1 MNAGVLLLTDAYR
14 NAVQKR
20 TQLDP
25 ADWCRENVSL
35 FRSTDSSSYRPEFT
49 PWWSEPM
56 KEIRDNSNRVICIT
70 TPVGSGKS
78 TMIEAVTCN
87 IMDGDPGPMLITGQT
102 NEDIR
107 DWAETGLWPTLA
119 ACEPL
124 KAKLPKQRGKWRK
137 MELIIPRSP
146 IHLTGANVSG
156 LQSKSIRWA
165 IADEAWMF
173 KKGSLGH
180 LLKRLHRRWNG
191 RAVALGQAGF
201 IEHAENDEV
210 VGDDFTLLHHQGEQ
224 RVWCFECPSCGTVQP
239 YSLDQVRLPEE
250 GTNAERALAMH
261 YECENEE
268 CGEQLQDDSKTRRKL
283 SDSSRYVKTRDATL
297 PGHISFHLNAFA
309 LWRSPW
315 RDIVLEWL
323 TAQDSM
329 RQGLSIPLQQFMQK
343 QMAIPWDD
351 ALTIDRP
358 DLDFLEEGRSVG
370 DFVGGEK
377 ITGEVIRFATIDVG
391 RDHYW
396 LGVRAWKPDA
406 SSIGIYYSRVNT
418 EEMVHKICSDLKVNP
433 KCTYI
438 DSGYEAGR
446 VYDLCARYGWRAI
459 KGDGVATSFKHPVPG
474 GTEERIFSRVRKV
487 RSPSRKIVPLYH
499 VAVNP
504 VKDILARLRS
514 GAGASWQV
522 PEDIGK
528 DWINQIDSEEREEF
542 VHPSTKQLTTRW
554 IRRKR
559 ANHAWDCE
567 VYQVAA
573 AIMHRVYTT

>member
-1 MNAGVLLLTDAYR
+1 MQTASFILTEAYR

-20 TQLDP
+20 TTLEP
-25 ADWCRENVSL
+25 AEWSREHVRL

-56 KEIRDNSNRVICIT
+56 KEIRDNANKVICIT

-78 TMIEAVTCN
+78 TMIEAMACN

-102 NEDIR
+102 NEDVR

-119 ACEPL
+119 ACKPL
-124 KAKLPKQRGKWRK
+124 QSKLPRQRGKWRK

-146 IHLTGANVSG
+146 IHLTGANLSG

-173 KKGSLGH
+173 RPGSLGH

-191 RAVALGQAGF
+191 RAIALGQAGF
-201 IEHAENDEV
+201 IERAENDEV
-210 VGDDFTLLHHQGEQ
+210 AGDDFTLLHHQGEQ
-224 RVWCFECPSCGTVQP
+224 REWSFACPSCGTVQP

-250 GTNAERALAMH
+250 GTNAERAIAMH
-261 YECENEE
+261 YECETCEE
-268 CGEQLQDDSKTRRKL
+268 ELKDDSATRRKL
-283 SDSSRYVKTRDATL
+283 SDSSRYVKTRDALL

-323 TAQDSM
+323 TAQDSIK
-329 RQGLSIPLQQFMQK
+329 QGLSIPMQQFTQK
-343 QMAIPWDD
+343 QMATPWDD
-351 ALTIDRP
+351 SLTLDRP

-370 DFVGGEK
+370 DFAGGEK
-377 ITGEVIRFATIDVG
+377 ISREMIRFATIDVG

-396 LGVRAWKPDA
+396 LGIRAWRPDG
-406 SSIGIYYSRVNT
+406 SSVGLYYSRVNT
-418 EEMVHKICSDLKVNP
+418 EEMVHKICTEMEVNK

-438 DSGYEAGR
+438 DSGYDTPK
-446 VYDLCARYGWRAI
+446 VYGLCAQYGWRAL
-459 KGDGVATSFKHPVPG
+459 KGDGMAPSFKHPIPG
-474 GTEERIFSRVRKV
+474 GFEEKIWSRVRNV
-487 RSPSRKIVPLYH
+487 QAPSRARIPLYH

-514 GAGASWQV
+514 GEGAEWQV

-528 DWINQIDSEEREEF
+528 DWIKQIDSEEREEF
-542 VHPSTKQLTTRW
+542 VSPTTKQLATRW
-554 IRRKR
+554 IRKKR
-559 ANHAWDCE
+559 ANHAWDVE

-573 AIMHRVYTT
+573 AIMHRVF